1 VPLRCDLAPSSARR
15 YDVAGLGQN
24 SIDLVARVPVFPLSN
39 SKHHIDA
46 LAWIPGGQ
54 VASAM
59 VGCARLGWRTCYIG
73 RFGDDDLGA
82 RGRASLE
89 DAGVDL
95 AVTVVPGARSRF
107 AIILVDAPTGNRTV
121 LWDRDR
127 ALDFNAADVPVDVIA
142 SSRVLLVD
150 CEDVEASI
158 RAAEVA
164 RAHGVI
170 TVVDVEAVVPGVDD
184 LLQRIDVIV
193 ASEGFPEALT
203 REPDPVEALR
213 MLDTRYRPALCCV
226 TRGPAGSRALC
237 AGDLI
242 ETPGFRVTCVDSTGA
257 GDAFR
262 SGFIAGLLRWGTED
276 VPRLLRHAN
285 AVAALSCRAAGA
297 RDGLP
302 VLAEVDEL
310 LLVHA

>member
-1 VPLRCDLAPSSARR
+1 V
-15 YDVAGLGQN
+15 VGLGQN

-59 VGCARLGWRTCYIG
+59 VGCARLGWRTCYVG

-89 DAGVDL
+89 DAGVEL
-95 AVTVVPGARSRF
+95 AATFVPGARSRF
-107 AIILVDAPTGNRTV
+107 AIIIVDAPTGNRTV

-127 ALDFNAADVPVDVIA
+127 ALDCNAADVPVDVIA
-142 SSRVLLVD
+142 DGRVLLVD
-150 CEDVEASI
+150 CEDIDASI

-170 TVVDVEAVVPGVDD
+170 TVVDVEAVLPGVDD
-184 LLQRIDVIV
+184 LLQHIDVIV

-203 REPDPVEALR
+203 REPDPIEALR
-213 MLDTRYRPALCCV
+213 MLDTRYRPALACV
-226 TRGPAGSRALC
+226 TRGPAGSRARC
-237 AGDLI
+237 GGSLI
-242 ETPGFRVTCVDSTGA
+242 DTPGFPVTCVDSTGA

-262 SGFIAGLLRWGTED
+262 SGFISGLLRWGPDD

-302 VLAEVDEL
+302 TLAEVDEL